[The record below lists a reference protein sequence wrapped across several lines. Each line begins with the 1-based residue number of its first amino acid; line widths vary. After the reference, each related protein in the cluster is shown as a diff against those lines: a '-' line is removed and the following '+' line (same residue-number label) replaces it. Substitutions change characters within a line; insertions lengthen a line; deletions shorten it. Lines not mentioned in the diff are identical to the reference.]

1 MERTLEAT
9 PSSAPSSPAST
20 SDGPIDSLISDL
32 ILRGGRETSHW
43 RHARDWAADRLRMAA
58 ELEEQADLAVRLR
71 VALSLCPADALTHRR
86 SDRVSR
92 LEKIERHLSDEDLVP
107 PEFVGRLA
115 DAIDRTLDAWQVQ
128 RENVASYREQLLT
141 RDGGRCQSCRVNFD
155 DDPSGAASVRHRDG
169 FKLVWADPGRLLFP
183 TVDHR
188 EPVSRFGTNQLENL
202 WLLCRF
208 CNEGKGDGSP
218 MLLKHELDFAT
229 MLPWLSPEAPEN
241 TLVAQSGRLVYR
253 VLARYGFA
261 CGQCGGQGSELTI
274 RKERERGLA
283 VLSNL
288 TSVCSDCLAAS

>member
-1 MERTLEAT
+1 M
-9 PSSAPSSPAST
+9 ST
-20 SDGPIDSLISDL
+20 
-32 ILRGGRETSHW
+32 
-43 RHARDWAADRLRMAA
+43 

-92 LEKIERHLSDEDLVP
+92 LEKIERHLANEDLVP
-107 PEFVGRLA
+107 AEFVSRLA
-115 DAIDRTLDAWQVQ
+115 EAIDRTLDAWQVERVNVTSH
-128 RENVASYREQLLT
+128 REKLLE
-141 RDGGRCQSCRVNFD
+141 RDGGRCQACRVSFD
-155 DDPSGAASVRHRDG
+155 EDPCDAPSVKLRDP
-169 FKLVWADPGRLLFP
+169 FKLVWIDPGRRLFP

-188 EPVSRFGTNQLENL
+188 EPVSRFGTNELENL

-229 MLPWLSPEAPEN
+229 LLPWTSLDAPGN
-241 TLVAQSGRLVYR
+241 SLVVHSGRLVYR
-253 VLARYGFA
+253 VLARHQFM
-261 CGQCGGQGSELTI
+261 CGHCGSRDAELVI

-288 TSVCSDCLAAS
+288 TSVCADCVATP